1 MIEHDRVA
9 SRKPIPVVACW
20 IVALSPYANAL
31 YAFERFKDG
40 TAGLAYVLEDRVGDL
55 DELPRAVDAVSAGE
69 G

>member
-9 SRKPIPVVACW
+9 PEADSGRRLLDRR
-20 IVALSPYANAL
+20 ALTARERAH
-31 YAFERFKDG
+31 AFEPFEDG

-55 DELPRAVDAVSAGE
+55 DGLPRAVEAVSAGR